1 MRAQPRMLAQMALP
15 SHSGKLSAD
24 LYADYRVQLPR
35 TSDEVQHR
43 GTQPRLAQAGCGRL
57 QSENSSKPSL
67 PRV

>member
-35 TSDEVQHR
+35 TSDDVQQGGR
-43 GTQPRLAQAGCGRL
+43 SLGWPRQAAVRKL
-57 QSENSSKPSL
+57 KKA
-67 PRV
+67 